1 MADQNECERLLGRRL
16 SDAWQ
21 CKTVV
26 RNQLAKRL
34 VLSTKQLSALENADA
49 SQFHTYGIYLRALR
63 HALAE
68 ADLLEQ
74 SDVKDCLQTLDECY
88 LATPHMTQIL
98 RIRSTMSQKL
108 GEAPPEVDPGYF
120 HSSRARVV
128 FVVLVVIAT
137 CFLVL
142 TLGIDYWT

>member
-1 MADQNECERLLGRRL
+1 MTDQNECERLLGRRL

-21 CKTVV
+21 RKTVV
-26 RNQLAKRL
+26 RNQLGKRL
-34 VLSTKQLSALENADA
+34 ILSNKQLIALENADA

-63 HALAE
+63 HALAD
-68 ADLLEQ
+68 ADLIEQ

-98 RIRSTMSQKL
+98 RIRSTMNQKL

-128 FVVLVVIAT
+128 FVVLIVVAVSL
-137 CFLVL
+137 FAVMLSVN
-142 TLGIDYWT
+142 Y